1 MNEIRNIHE
10 VYTLVN
16 DCRVVGGSGCNLN
29 RLKEA
34 KESLDSHDLATAEK
48 QYRTILESNP
58 QEIEALAGL
67 GWTYHL
73 ALKREEALS
82 QFSYCLAIEPT
93 NIECMRESRVSFLH
107 KETRIRL
114 GFGWTKR

>member
-1 MNEIRNIHE
+1 MKCIRWLMI
-10 VYTLVN
+10 
-16 DCRVVGGSGCNLN
+16 VVLWGVSGCNLN

-82 QFSYCLAIEPT
+82 QFSYCLGMNPILSA
-93 NIECMRESRVSFLH
+93 
-107 KETRIRL
+107 
-114 GFGWTKR
+114 